1 MDFTRS
7 ANREKGGWYVGE
19 LQAGLGTVSLLVS
32 DPVTPED
39 HRIWAWSAIAKGA
52 KGVNLYAYYPMST
65 GYEAGGY
72 GLIHLDGSLTER
84 AISTGEIAKIVDQNQ
99 RSEEHTSELQ
109 SR

>member
-19 LQAGLGTVSLLVS
+19 LQAGVGTVSLLVS

-39 HRIWAWSAIAKGA
+39 HRIWAGSAIAKGA

-72 GLIHLDGSLTER
+72 ALIHLDGSPTER
-84 AISTGEIAKIVDQNQ
+84 AISTGSIANLADPNQ
-99 RSEEHTSELQ
+99 ELFL
-109 SR
+109 